1 MSRVYALIC
10 ACLCVLSFVSLAILV
25 VCLLF
30 HVFVCLFV
38 CLFILCYL
46 SFILILLRLNDVICG
61 DQDDHNVVLLF
72 LLCSKKE
79 IIKLRFSRRIETTF
93 TVFEDVI
100 NKQQQLE
107 D

>member
-1 MSRVYALIC
+1 MTRSEVPCARKWDFRGGRGRVSCIW
-10 ACLCVLSFVSLAILV
+10 VLPFV
-25 VCLLF
+25 
-30 HVFVCLFV
+30 
-38 CLFILCYL
+38 YL
-46 SFILILLRLNDVICG
+46 DFASSKRYDFCG
-61 DQDDHNVVLLF
+61 DQDDHNAVLLF

-79 IIKLRFSRRIETTF
+79 IIKLRFSRRVETTF